1 MREWRI
7 LTKLWL
13 MTSQGHHIILDL
25 YGCEPYVLDDYD
37 YLYEVMTDAM
47 SLANAHLL
55 NLSGHKFE
63 PQGVTLLALLAE
75 SHASIHTWPQEEYA
89 ALDVYTCGENM
100 NTRRAV
106 EYWKEKLQAKTAV
119 ERELLRSTSLN
130 S

>member
-1 MREWRI
+1 MREWKI
-7 LTKLWL
+7 LTKICL
-13 MTSQGHHIILDL
+13 MGNQGHHVILDL
-25 YGCEPYVLDDYD
+25 YGCDPYVLDDYD
-37 YLYEVMTDAM
+37 YLYEVMCDAM

-55 NLSGHKFE
+55 NLAGHKFE

-106 EYWKEKLQAKTAV
+106 EYWKEKLRAKITK
-119 ERELLRSTSLN
+119 EKELLRSVTPS
-130 S
+130 

>member
-106 EYWKEKLQAKTAV
+106 EYWKEKLQAKTSV
-119 ERELLRSTSLN
+119 EREILRSTNLN
-130 S
+130 N

>member
-1 MREWRI
+1 MREWKI
-7 LTKLWL
+7 LTKICL
-13 MTSQGHHIILDL
+13 MGNQGHHVILDL
-25 YGCEPYVLDDYD
+25 YGCDPYILDDYD
-37 YLYEVMTDAM
+37 YLYEVMCDAM

-55 NLSGHKFE
+55 NLAGHKFE

-106 EYWKEKLQAKTAV
+106 EYWKEKLRAKKTK
-119 ERELLRSTSLN
+119 EKELLRSVTS